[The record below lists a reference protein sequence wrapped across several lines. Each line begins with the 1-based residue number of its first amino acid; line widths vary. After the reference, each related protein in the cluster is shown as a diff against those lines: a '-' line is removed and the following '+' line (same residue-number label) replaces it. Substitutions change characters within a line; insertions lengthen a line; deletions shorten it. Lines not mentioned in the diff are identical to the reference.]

1 MLQKK
6 KSKGDIFMKDV
17 QDLFKEYYDSYNLEK
32 NSQYSGCSKE
42 QLVIEAEY
50 MNNRLHDILKY
61 LESGGTDLNV
71 VKGKVMD
78 GIYESRI

>member
-42 QLVIEAEY
+42 
-50 MNNRLHDILKY
+50 
-61 LESGGTDLNV
+61 
-71 VKGKVMD
+71 
-78 GIYESRI
+78 